1 VVVVVL
7 GMVVVVVDVDVELV
21 DVVLDDE
28 VVDDV
33 VVDEV
38 VVDGTVVV
46 VLVVVVDVVDVVV
59 VVAFGIT
66 NPFAHPHRMSIGA
79 PTGVPIVDGI
89 ASRYRRTC
97 DQPSHAETPVVG
109 QPPLTCEHAAV
120 WTVMAA
126 SLKGR
131 AIATPRAARTAH
143 WRAWDPLWVWIW
155 GIASTFGPAWLDTHN
170 TSSMVH
176 PLLQVSLVETDW
188 GHPSAEPKFQSLTA
202 VVAT

>member
-1 VVVVVL
+1 MVVVVL
-7 GMVVVVVDVDVELV
+7 GIVVVVVDVELV
-21 DVVLDDE
+21 DVVLDEVVLDE
-28 VVDDV
+28 VVVDDE

-89 ASRYRRTC
+89 ASRYPRTC

-143 WRAWDPLWVWIW
+143 WRAWDPLWV
-155 GIASTFGPAWLDTHN
+155 
-170 TSSMVH
+170 
-176 PLLQVSLVETDW
+176 
-188 GHPSAEPKFQSLTA
+188 
-202 VVAT
+202 